1 MPCDLS
7 PVVGQVKLTAEPVQC
22 NRVDGTDGT
31 RKPRHCPHKLKFGSF
46 TARGRC
52 VCCTV
57 YISMTSAER
66 SDQVHRTVMV
76 RCTVRCIYRTL
87 RFVHRPSVRLCPVVF
102 FHFSFGS
109 VSCLVRLSFLHF
121 FFVVFYF
128 VVPFVYNTRHVTSR
142 RVIYKFATHREQA
155 HSAVSCS
162 DTRPLPAPRRARQGP
177 SGASRR
183 TVYTTRYYVYLFIDC
198 SCFNM
203 EYATSDRIERIYGI
217 YSGIYIQ

>member
-109 VSCLVRLSFLHF
+109 VSCLVRLSFLHSLF
-121 FFVVFYF
+121 FRRFLLRSSV
-128 VVPFVYNTRHVTSR
+128 FVYNTRLCYV
-142 RVIYKFATHREQA
+142 
-155 HSAVSCS
+155 
-162 DTRPLPAPRRARQGP
+162 
-177 SGASRR
+177 ASRYLQ
-183 TVYTTRYYVYLFIDC
+183 VCYTQRAGTQRSV
-198 SCFNM
+198 M
-203 EYATSDRIERIYGI
+203 
-217 YSGIYIQ
+217 